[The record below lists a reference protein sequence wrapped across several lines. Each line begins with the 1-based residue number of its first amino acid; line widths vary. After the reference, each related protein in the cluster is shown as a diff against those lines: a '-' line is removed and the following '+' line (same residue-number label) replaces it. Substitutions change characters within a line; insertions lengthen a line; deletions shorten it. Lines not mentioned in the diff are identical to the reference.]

1 MSSIKPELLVLHH
14 EETPSTPTPISTL
27 SAGTSSQDV
36 LMTND
41 SNCGQ
46 LGREYTDMSFE
57 GQFDTYSI
65 ESPVEIL
72 HDVWDELCRRIM
84 KFL

>member
-1 MSSIKPELLVLHH
+1 MSSIKPEILVLHH
-14 EETPSTPTPISTL
+14 EEAATTPAHSEQPSRDFL
-27 SAGTSSQDV
+27 
-36 LMTND
+36 TND

-65 ESPVEIL
+65 EGPVEIL
-72 HDVWDELCRRIM
+72 HDVWDGLCRRIM
-84 KFL
+84 KMV